1 MKREHKGKL
10 GIVGCGNMARGILA
24 GVLAN
29 RVARPNSVFVYDVS
43 RRASADFKKRFHVSV
58 AADVQ
63 SIFQKTDMVLLAV
76 KPQNLSA
83 ALASLRQ
90 IKSAP
95 LVITILAGVP
105 RKKVSSFLPKKTNVV
120 RAMPNL
126 GATVGS
132 SFTAIC
138 GSRPSDLAQAR
149 KLFEACGKVVSLSE
163 NKMDLITVLSGS
175 GPAYFFL
182 LMELLTA
189 EGVRHGLSEDAAEQL
204 AVQTAMGASKL
215 ASASG
220 SVKPSDLRKAVT
232 SKGGTTEA
240 VVNQLELSGIR
251 KIFSDAIRRGLQR
264 AKELGRRT

>member
-1 MKREHKGKL
+1 MKQGLKGKL
-10 GIVGCGNMARGILA
+10 GIVGCGNMACGILA

-29 RVARPNSVFVYDVS
+29 RVARPSSVFVYDVS
-43 RRASADFKKRFHVSV
+43 PKASADFKKRFHVNV
-58 AADVQ
+58 AADVL
-63 SIFQKTDMVLLAV
+63 SIFQKTDIVLLAV
-76 KPQNLSA
+76 KPQNLSD
-83 ALASLRQ
+83 ALAGLREE
-90 IKSAP
+90 KHAP

-105 RKKVSSFLPKKTNVV
+105 RKKVGSFLPSKANVV

-126 GATVGS
+126 GAMVAS

-138 GSRPSDLAQAR
+138 ASKPSDLARAR
-149 KLFEACGKVVSLSE
+149 KLFEACGKVVAVSE

-189 EGVRHGLSEDAAEQL
+189 EGVRHGLSHVAAGEL
-204 AVQTAMGASKL
+204 AVQTALGAARL
-215 ASASG
+215 AGAQGSA
-220 SVKPSDLRKAVT
+220 KPSDLRKAVT

-240 VVNQLELSGIR
+240 VVDHLELSGIR
-251 KIFSDAIRRGLQR
+251 NIFSGAIRRGLKR